1 MKRCLWCKQK
11 AVIYMREHRLA
22 LCKECYPKWFIRMTE
37 RLIKDWQMIEPEDKV
52 LVAVSGGKDSLGL
65 WLALTKLGYQA
76 DGLYLDLGISDGEY
90 STKSKYFA
98 LQLSE
103 RIQRPLHIVSVAEEM
118 GRPVP
123 DLAFASHRKPCSAC
137 GAVKRYLFNKFAL
150 EHGYTVIATGHNLD
164 DEAATLM
171 GNVIRWQLE
180 YLARQAP
187 VLPAKEGLVKRIK
200 PFVRF
205 TEKQVALFTIL
216 SGIPYIE
223 QECPFSEGAASL
235 FYKDLLNRIEERSPG
250 TKWFFYSQFVERLL
264 PIISESFSEPE
275 LKTCMNCGMPTT
287 AEICAVCRIKEK
299 AGKILVELPLMIGRG
314 TEELRNQL

>member
-22 LCKECYPKWFIRMTE
+22 LCKECYPKWFLRVTE
-37 RLIKDWQMIEPEDKV
+37 RLIKEWHMIESHDKV

-65 WLALTKLGYQA
+65 WFALTKLGYEA
-76 DGLYLDLGISDGEY
+76 DGLYLDLGISAGEY
-90 STKSKYFA
+90 STKSKHFA

-103 RIQRPLHIVSVAEEM
+103 RIQRPLHIVSVAEEV

-123 DLAFASHRKPCSAC
+123 DLAFASRREPCSAC
-137 GAVKRYLFNKFAL
+137 GTVKRYLFNKFAL
-150 EHGYTVIATGHNLD
+150 ENGYTVIATGHNLD

-171 GNVIRWQLE
+171 GNVLRWQLA

-187 VLPAKEGLVKRIK
+187 VLPAKEDLVKRIK

-235 FYKDLLNRIEERSPG
+235 FYKDLLNKIEERSPG
-250 TKWFFYSQFVERLL
+250 TKWAFYSQFIEQLQPLL
-264 PIISESFSEPE
+264 NEKFPEPE
-275 LKTCMNCGMPTT
+275 LKPCSKCGMPTT
-287 AEICAVCRIKEK
+287 AEICAFCRIQ
-299 AGKILVELPLMIGRG
+299 AIAYSG
-314 TEELRNQL
+314 